1 MSIFYY
7 KNRGHGMP
15 YAAPHDA
22 AFMLH
27 IDIPDMIANQPFTA
41 TLPSTGFAA
50 ADVLHIFDV
59 PAGFLLRTV
68 GVRVTTA
75 EGGAC
80 TADLGNVSATETHL
94 LGTAPVGFMG
104 TIDLNSEVTQ
114 TTLVADTDIG
124 GNTTEGA
131 VFVTDGTIELTFV
144 TAATA
149 VAVFDVWACGWK
161 VF

>member
-1 MSIFYY
+1 MTTFAYR
-7 KNRGHGMP
+7 NRGHGMP

-22 AFMLH
+22 PFMAH
-27 IDIPDMIANQPFTA
+27 IDIPDMIANQP
-41 TLPSTGFAA
+41 LDSTIPAAGFGA
-50 ADVLHIFDV
+50 ADVLKIFEV
-59 PAGFLLRTV
+59 PAGFLLKHV

-80 TADLGNVSATETHL
+80 TADIGNVSATETHL

-104 TIDLNSEVTQ
+104 TINLNSTVTQ
-114 TTLVADTDIG
+114 TVLVADSDLG
-124 GNTTEGA
+124 GDNTEGV
-131 VFVTDGTIELTFV
+131 VFITTGTIEFTFV

-149 VAVFDVWACGWK
+149 VAVFDVWAAGWK